1 MPSDEV
7 QKAHPG
13 VTIVTRDE
21 DWIAF
26 FRSQIWKDFKAIL
39 VDDYTCGIDMLV
51 DVLLDNTNRI
61 GWFRGRISA
70 FKEMSEKDEEIL
82 KIIRIAEVIEEV
94 EEEVEEVEEEG
105 QPEEED
111 DNVT

>member
-21 DWIAF
+21 DWVAF

-39 VDDYTCGIDMLV
+39 VDDYICGIDILT
-51 DVLLDNTNRI
+51 DVLTDNTNRI
-61 GWFRGRISA
+61 SWFRGRINA

-94 EEEVEEVEEEG
+94 EEEEG
-105 QPEEED
+105 QPEEEEED
-111 DNVT
+111 AT